1 MKMSIITLPKM
12 FLAATAALVAVP
24 AASALLS
31 TYNAH
36 SSHKQLFG
44 RPSFLTLEAKQQP
57 FSELDKLKAKRLSL
71 RRTPEPEVEATVESH
86 DLEDVTNNSLMAGL
100 EYLYEAGEERHSD
113 DLFHIIL
120 MPSTFHKDH
129 MSIGIFDE
137 AGEERHSDDL
147 FHIILMPST
156 FHKDHMSIE
165 NTAQSCTEI
174 LGIPSDKAQDLSL
187 FAKHQGFSC
196 LGTWTREECLSIG
209 EELLSRDLDCRI
221 IPFNGGGVIPKSVPE
236 SSVAAMDVSVQIAV
250 VENTYLLSLG
260 S

>member
-1 MKMSIITLPKM
+1 MSHGRRPH
-12 FLAATAALVAVP
+12 FLLNQMSYYV
-24 AASALLS
+24 SC
-31 TYNAH
+31 
-36 SSHKQLFG
+36 
-44 RPSFLTLEAKQQP
+44 E
-57 FSELDKLKAKRLSL
+57 FSQ
-71 RRTPEPEVEATVESH
+71 TI
-86 DLEDVTNNSLMAGL
+86 
-100 EYLYEAGEERHSD
+100 
-113 DLFHIIL
+113 FHHFAFI
-120 MPSTFHKDH
+120 HC
-129 MSIGIFDE
+129 
-137 AGEERHSDDL
+137 R
-147 FHIILMPST
+147 T

-221 IPFNGGGVIPKSVPE
+221 IPFNGGGVMPKSVPE
-236 SSVAAMDVSVQIAV
+236 SSVAAMDVSAQVAS

>member
-129 MSIGIFDE
+129 MSI
-137 AGEERHSDDL
+137 
-147 FHIILMPST
+147 
-156 FHKDHMSIE
+156 E

>member
-1 MKMSIITLPKM
+1 MSTITLPKM

-57 FSELDKLKAKRLSL
+57 FSELDKLKAKRLGL
-71 RRTPEPEVEATVESH
+71 RRRLPELEVDAAVENQYV
-86 DLEDVTNNSLMAGL
+86 EDVTNNSLFADL
-100 EYLYEAGEERHSD
+100 EYLY
-113 DLFHIIL
+113 
-120 MPSTFHKDH
+120 
-129 MSIGIFDE
+129 E